1 MTILLIILVLF
12 SSCLFFVAL
21 LQLIF
26 LTDKRLQKRL
36 KHYLQMGHEGKKLD
50 RNKFN
55 ILVQFRLANQQLKN
69 KLLTKKS
76 SSKLEV
82 KLKRAG
88 VPLKPEEYMLFQF
101 ISTMLAGMLL
111 YIFSGK
117 IFFLL
122 FGFVVGYY
130 IPRMWLRKKQQ
141 QRINKFNNTLPDMI
155 TTIVGSLRAGFSF
168 PQALKTVVEEADSPM
183 KEEMGMVLK
192 EMQYGNSIE
201 EALDSLKERMPSEDL
216 ELMIEAIL
224 IQRQVGGNLATVLDK
239 IVETIRDRMRIQR
252 QILTLTAQGRL
263 SGTVI
268 GLLPVILAIVIYFI
282 EPDYISTL
290 FTHPVGLIMLAI
302 GLFAGIIGFI
312 LIRKLTVIEV

>member
-36 KHYLQMGHEGKKLD
+36 NHYLQMGHEGKKLD

-130 IPRMWLRKKQQ
+130 IPRVWLRKKQQ

-282 EPDYISTL
+282 EPEYISTL
-290 FTHPVGLIMLAI
+290 FTHPIGLIMVAI